1 MHLNFFP
8 VGYNI
13 HVLDACSDKLIEL
26 AAGGTAV
33 ADIFKLHGE
42 TFFRNNEVSL

>member
-1 MHLNFFP
+1 MC
-8 VGYNI
+8 
-13 HVLDACSDKLIEL
+13 LDACSDKLIEQ

-42 TFFRNNEVSL
+42 GYFRDNEVRFIVYT